1 MADIA
6 ENLCKFLL
14 ADTTIAAKVG
24 SRVAQDVLAEGKPM
38 PFVWFSRTS
47 TTNERCLGESSLT
60 PFSHVFAVECISD
73 DINESQSLADL
84 VRLRCES
91 LACGGTLGDTAVSNV
106 FAEEQDDSYEYANAN
121 PNSGLFIAAL
131 SVEVYP

>member
-6 ENLCKFLL
+6 ENLRAFIL
-14 ADTTIAAKVG
+14 ADDDIAAKVG
-24 SRVAQDVLAEGKPM
+24 TRVVQDVLAEGRPM

-47 TTNERCLGESSLT
+47 TTHERCLGESSLT

-73 DINESQSLADL
+73 DLDESQALADL
-84 VRLRCES
+84 VRARCDS
-91 LACGGTLGDTAVSNV
+91 LACGGTLGATTVSNV
-106 FAEEQDDSYEYANAN
+106 FAEEQDDGYEYANAN
-121 PNSGLFIAAL
+121 ENSGLFISAL